1 MSDSIATD
9 GAGKGASGAGASS
22 GSSAGASSSHED
34 VDGKTIRSR
43 IKEFIARSVSI
54 GLNMSISDVVAG
66 ATRKLGV
73 LDEKWANYTTVEVVN
88 GLNRDWIKKIPKNER
103 FVFIPHCLRNAK
115 VCKAQIDE
123 DGYHCEKCGACAID
137 TIVRECEK
145 RGMRWFVVG
154 GGAQVANIIAKYKPK
169 GVIGI
174 ACFPELKMAME
185 KYGEMKLPG
194 QTVLL
199 KKAGCVNTEVDMDEI
214 LEKFDL

>member
-1 MSDSIATD
+1 MAID
-9 GAGKGASGAGASS
+9 GAGASGGSGAGA
-22 GSSAGASSSHED
+22 GSESASASD
-34 VDGKTIRSR
+34 ADGKTIRMR
-43 IKEFIARSVSI
+43 IKEFIARSVSV
-54 GLNMSISDVVAG
+54 GLNISISDVVTA
-66 ATRKLGV
+66 ATKKLGV

-103 FVFIPHCLRNAK
+103 FVFIPHCLRNPKA
-115 VCKAQIDE
+115 CKAPIDE
-123 DGYHCEKCGACAID
+123 DGYHCKKCGACVID
-137 TIVRECEK
+137 NIVRECEK

-154 GGAQVANIIAKYKPK
+154 GGAQVGNIIAKYKPK

-199 KKAGCVNTEVDMDEI
+199 KKAGCVNTEVDMEEI